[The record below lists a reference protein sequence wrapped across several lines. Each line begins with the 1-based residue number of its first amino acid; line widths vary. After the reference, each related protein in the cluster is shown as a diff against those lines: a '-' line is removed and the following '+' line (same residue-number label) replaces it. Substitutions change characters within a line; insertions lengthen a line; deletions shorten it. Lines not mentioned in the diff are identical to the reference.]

1 MLEAETI
8 LIIDDHPVVLEGLSL
23 MLKEIRN
30 QATLL
35 TALNATEALELIA
48 MNNDI
53 DWLFIDINLPDMS
66 GISLVNKLRTMNILS
81 NIILMSGEIEPAKI
95 KEAMQLQINGV
106 LSKAF
111 DRDMF
116 AQCFTSIELG
126 NVYMSQEHAD
136 ELKYYKQSQLLDE
149 RRFDKEIST
158 RQYETLLMISKGFSN
173 KEIANHMGISESTV
187 KSHVSALLEFFEAD
201 NRTHCV
207 SEAQRL
213 NVI

>member
-1 MLEAETI
+1 MSEAETI

-23 MLKEIRN
+23 MLNEIRH
-30 QATLL
+30 QTTLL
-35 TALNATEALELIA
+35 TASNATEALELIA

-66 GISLVNKLRTMNILS
+66 GISLVKKLRTMNVLS

-95 KEAMQLQINGV
+95 EKAMDLQINGV

-111 DRDMF
+111 DRNMF

-126 NVYMSQEHAD
+126 KVYMSQEHAD
-136 ELKYYKQSQLLDE
+136 ELKYYQQSQLLGE

-173 KEIANHMGISESTV
+173 KEIAKRMDISESTV
-187 KSHVSALLEFFEAD
+187 KSHVAALMTLFEAD

-213 NVI
+213 SII

>member
-1 MLEAETI
+1 MTEAETI

-23 MLKEIRN
+23 MLKKIRH

-35 TALNATEALELIA
+35 TAPNANEALELIA
-48 MNNDI
+48 MNNDV

-66 GISLVNKLRTMNILS
+66 GISLVKELRTMNILS
-81 NIILMSGEIEPAKI
+81 NMILMSGEIEPAKVE
-95 KEAMQLQINGV
+95 EAMQLQINGI

-126 NVYMSQEHAD
+126 EVYMSQQHAD
-136 ELKYYKQSQLLDE
+136 ELKYYKQSQLLE
-149 RRFDKEIST
+149 KQHLDKNISA
-158 RQYETLLMISKGFSN
+158 RQYQTLLMISKGFSN
-173 KEIANHMGISESTV
+173 KEIAKHMGISESTV
-187 KSHVSALLEFFEAD
+187 KSHVSALMALFEAD

-213 NVI
+213 SII